1 MTHEADTASICL
13 GSPSPTMIN
22 KVQQSK
28 SVIADLLV
36 AVQLLLATTF
46 GVRNLQKRNH
56 SALFDSFFSI
66 PFIPAVC
73 ISYAAE
79 HPPRPFFYY
88 YYYFSDSSPLL
99 SFSHSLCC
107 RVLKETNL
115 YISHVNCTL

>member
-79 HPPRPFFYY
+79 HPPRPFFIIIII
-88 YYYFSDSSPLL
+88 SVTHHL
-99 SFSHSLCC
+99 SCLFLIPSAVES
-107 RVLKETNL
+107 
-115 YISHVNCTL
+115 